1 MRSSRS
7 LIIII
12 VILLLLI
19 TIAAVGVTIWSV
31 FFREAPPVVLAP
43 DYAPPETEDNAEK
56 IPNDSDEKLEAPE
69 GGGAVSLSYS
79 KVVKIDISDKAASL
93 YFGNPG
99 RSTQDMVLQ
108 IVVQDHVL
116 AQSGRLVP
124 GHQVS
129 KLDLEAGMAD
139 LLSPGG
145 YEGKF
150 VVLFYNQET
159 GEKAM
164 VNTEIPLT
172 IEVTE

>member
-1 MRSSRS
+1 MKSRS
-7 LIIII
+7 WLIIL

-19 TIAAVGVTIWSV
+19 AIVAVCVTIWAI
-31 FFREAPPVVLAP
+31 FFREAEPVILTP
-43 DYAPPETEDNAEK
+43 DYAPQEEEKNAED
-56 IPNDSDEKLEAPE
+56 IPNDSDDKLEAPE

-79 KVVKIDISDKAASL
+79 KVVSIDISDNAASL

-99 RSTQDMVLQ
+99 KSTQDMVLQ
-108 IVVQDHVL
+108 IVVQDRVL
-116 AQSGRLVP
+116 AQSGRLTP

-129 KLDLEAGMAD
+129 KLDLEDGMAA

-172 IEVTE
+172 INVTE